1 MADKVRVELNSAGI
15 RELLRSPE
23 MVEAVRSAAEK
34 VAERAGA
41 GYEADAQAGPNRAV
55 ARVTAATAEAYYSNL
70 KNNTLLKALGG
81 GKT

>member
-1 MADKVRVELNSAGI
+1 MAKVKIELNRKGM
-15 RELLRSPE
+15 RELLRSKE
-23 MVEAVRSAAEK
+23 MVEAVRTEAEK

-55 ARVTAATAEAYYSNL
+55 ARVTAVTAAAYYGNL
-70 KNNTLLKALGG
+70 KHNTLLKALGG